1 MGKKIVLTP
10 SIQRILQRMGEQIKL
25 ARLRR
30 NISMEIVAE
39 RSGLGRTTV
48 WAIEKGSPSVSGHRK
63 RQPFC
68 FHGSLRKSPSCN

>member
-39 RSGLGRTTV
+39 ARPFPWEPTPRFSMLLKEWIKTCCLFARTMQK
-48 WAIEKGSPSVSGHRK
+48 AA
-63 RQPFC
+63 
-68 FHGSLRKSPSCN
+68 